1 MYDIILINPTVEEY
15 KAFKIKY
22 PIAKKAEDFKHA
34 QKLAM
39 TDFFWIVWNDI
50 DVIDNFKFS
59 YVPDQWSKD
68 YIHVFKNKNY
78 FDGIILVPK
87 NTHITDNEIKHR
99 FFTNKKEVDIVASN
113 PRCFDFFF
121 VDNYNDYLT
130 ALENSKTEMF
140 WVSSQN
146 ISHNKDLITDFYIS
160 HHDAAL
166 RKQTHVFAH
175 IVNESN
181 YYNGLFL
188 CSKHLPLS
196 KKEVEYRF
204 PVNRIEHTE
213 IGSSKIKYD
222 IFVIDS
228 YQEYLFALENSKTEM
243 FWGTSNNIDTTDF
256 DFDTYFLHD
265 NEYDRKTNHTF
276 IHRVNDTDYNN
287 GVFLFS
293 KHTPVTKREIEH
305 RFIVNAKQWP
315 IVASGPVQY
324 EKFVIE
330 TYDDY
335 LTSLENSKT
344 EMFWV
349 YSNNL
354 QIDLNFNFDTYFSHD
369 NEYDRKT
376 NHAFIHSVDG
386 NNLYNGVFLLS
397 KHTPVTKR
405 EIEHRFIVNA
415 KQWPVVASKPV
426 QYKKFVIETY
436 DEYLFALENS
446 KTELFWGTSNNID
459 FSSFSFDTYF
469 SHDNEYDRKT
479 NHAFIHRVDEQDL
492 YNGVFL
498 FSKHLPVTKREIEHR
513 FIVNAKQ
520 WPIVASGPVKYEK
533 FVIENYNDYL
543 SALETSKTEMFW
555 GTSNNIDTTDFDFD
569 TYFSHDNEYDRK
581 TNHAFIHSVDGNNLY
596 NGVFL
601 FSKQR
606 KITEKELVHR
616 FIVNAKEWPI
626 IASGPV
632 KYEKFN
638 INTYDDY
645 LNALSNSKT
654 EMFWIVPDYVIPSA
668 RFKFDTY
675 FSHDNEYDR
684 KTNHAFLNG
693 KYNDG
698 IVLCSKHS
706 KFSKKEFDYRFIA
719 NKKEVNIIIST
730 PAPYDI
736 VFISYQEPNA
746 DEYYKYLVDRFPRA
760 KRIHGIKGIH
770 QAHIEAA
777 KLCSSDLFWIVD
789 GDALVDSNFK
799 FDYQVARWDRDMV
812 HVWRSV
818 NPINDLV
825 YGYGGIKLFPTE
837 LTINMDISKP
847 DMTTSISS
855 KFKAI
860 NEISNVTAF
869 NTDPYNTWKSAFRE
883 CTKLSSKVIDR
894 QKDLE
899 TQSRLEKWC
908 NLGIDR
914 PFGKYAIDGAKS
926 GALFGARNKDNIE
939 VLKNINNF
947 NWLREQFDA
956 RNI

>member
-1 MYDIILINPTVEEY
+1 MYDIILINPTVDEY

-22 PIAKKAEDFKHA
+22 PIAKKAEDFRHA

-39 TDFFWIVWNDI
+39 TDFFWVVWNDI
-50 DVIDNFKFS
+50 DVINTFEFS

-68 YIHVFKNKNY
+68 YIHVFKNKSY
-78 FDGIILVPK
+78 FDGIVLVPK
-87 NTHITDNEIKHR
+87 NTYVTDNEIKHR

-146 ISHNKDLITDFYIS
+146 ISHNKALITDFYIS

-166 RKQTHVFAH
+166 RKQTHAFAH
-175 IVNESN
+175 IVDESN

-228 YQEYLFALENSKTEM
+228 YQEYIFALENSKTEM

-265 NEYDRKTNHTF
+265 NEYDRKTNHAF
-276 IHRVNDTDYNN
+276 VHRVNDNDYSN

-293 KHTPVTKREIEH
+293 KYMPVTKREIEH

-315 IVASGPVQY
+315 IVASGPVKY

-330 TYDDY
+330 NYNEY
-335 LTSLENSKT
+335 IFALENSKT

-354 QIDLNFNFDTYFSHD
+354 QIDSNFNFDTYFSHD

-415 KQWPVVASKPV
+415 KQWPIVASGPV
-426 QYKKFVIETY
+426 KYEIFNIDTY

-446 KTELFWGTSNNID
+446 KTEMFWGTSNNINTSD
-459 FSSFSFDTYF
+459 FHFDTYF

-479 NHAFIHRVDEQDL
+479 NHAFVHSVDGNNL

-498 FSKHLPVTKREIEHR
+498 FSKHSAVTKREIEHR

-520 WPIVASGPVKYEK
+520 WTIVASGPVKYEK

-543 SALETSKTEMFW
+543 FALTNSKTEMFW
-555 GTSNNIDTTDFDFD
+555 GTSNNINTSDFNFD

-601 FSKQR
+601 FSKQK

-616 FIVNAKEWPI
+616 FIVNVKEWPI
-626 IASGPV
+626 VASGPV
-632 KYEKFN
+632 KYEKYN
-638 INTYDDY
+638 INTYEDY
-645 LNALSNSKT
+645 LHALSNSKT
-654 EMFWIVPDYVIPSA
+654 EMFWIVPDYVIPST

-698 IVLCSKHS
+698 IVLCSKYS
-706 KFSKKEFDYRFIA
+706 RFSKREFDYRFIA
-719 NKKEVNIIIST
+719 NKKEVNIVIST

-746 DEYYKYLVDRFPRA
+746 DEYYKYLVDRFPRS
-760 KRIHGIKGIH
+760 KRIHGVKGIH
-770 QAHIEAA
+770 QAHKEAA
-777 KLCSSDLFWIVD
+777 KLCSTDLFWIVD
-789 GDALVDSNFK
+789 GDALIDSAFK
-799 FDYQVARWDRDMV
+799 FDYQVARWDRDIV

-837 LTINMDISKP
+837 LTVNMDTSKP

-860 NEISNVTAF
+860 SEISNITAF
-869 NTDPYNTWKSAFRE
+869 NTDPFNTWKSAFRE
-883 CTKLSSKVIDR
+883 CAKLSSKVIDR
-894 QKDLE
+894 QKDIE

-908 NLGIDR
+908 TVGIDR
-914 PFGKYAIDGAKS
+914 PYGKYAIDGAKS
-926 GALFGARNKDNIE
+926 GAQFGARNKDNIE
-939 VLKNINNF
+939 ILKNINDF
-947 NWLREQFDA
+947 NWLKEQFDA
-956 RNI
+956 RNT